1 MSRLSSTAV
10 IGLRSSA
17 RMSAKRI
24 HGEPARVK
32 VFGRK
37 RIPIKPPRQDADMRQ
52 AFVAAGV
59 AVLQEAPDATG
70 QGKAGA

>member
-37 RIPIKPPRQDADMRQ
+37 RIPLKPP
-52 AFVAAGV
+52 
-59 AVLQEAPDATG
+59 
-70 QGKAGA
+70 